1 MLRCKKYEM
10 TVQEIIAEYM
20 SRTKRA
26 HAYLDRKNTERWARQ
41 DKWLLA
47 ACICG
52 IVTICIICRWAY

>member
-26 HAYLDRKNTERWARQ
+26 HAYLDRKNTERRTRQ
-41 DKWLLA
+41 DKWTLA

-52 IVTICIICRWAY
+52 ILTIILACRWAY

>member
-20 SRTKRA
+20 SRSKRA
-26 HAYLDRKNTERWARQ
+26 QAYLDRKNTERWARN
-41 DKWLLA
+41 DKWLLV

-52 IVTICIICRWAY
+52 ILMIILACRWAY